1 MLVEGALSRLDRGV
15 DLVGDVALV
24 RAPLQVVDAA
34 FTAKIVGESQRA
46 LEVRRR
52 LPVGTELRRAVAR
65 SRRVLE

>member
-1 MLVEGALSRLDRGV
+1 MLFEGALSRLDRGV

-34 FTAKIVGESQRA
+34 FTAKIVGEPQRT

-52 LPVGTELRRAVAR
+52 LPVCTELRRAVAG

>member
-1 MLVEGALSRLDRGV
+1 MLFERELSRLDRGV

-24 RAPLQVVDAA
+24 RPSFQVVDAA
-34 FTAKIVGESQRA
+34 FTVEIVGEAQRP

-52 LPVGTELRRAVAR
+52 LPVCTELRGAVAG